1 MNATSTSGWTGV
13 NAMPRVYGEGWGE
26 MHRQTEDGRWTHTRA
41 EGRTFATL
49 EESQD
54 DFYRTGHGGNTRL
67 DPSEYIFA
75 AIFVIITIIGIIFR

>member
-1 MNATSTSGWTGV
+1 
-13 NAMPRVYGEGWGE
+13 MPRVYGEGWSE
-26 MHRQTEDGRWTHTRA
+26 MHWQTEDGRWTHARA

-54 DFYRTGHGGNTRL
+54 DITRIGHGGNSRR

-75 AIFVIITIIGIIFR
+75 AIFVIITILGITPR